1 MSGFAVFSAALLPL
15 FIITV
20 LIYGSFKGIK
30 IYEAFVT
37 GARHGFGVAAR
48 LVPFL
53 LAVFLAVGLFRD
65 SGAMNLLAAIL
76 KPALSF
82 LRIPVDLIPMA
93 VVRPLSG
100 SASLGVLADI
110 LKQNGP
116 DSPTGFIAS
125 VIQGSTETTFY
136 VLTVYFGA
144 VGIKEYRHTLHAGLA
159 TDVAA
164 FIGSILIARLFL

>member
-1 MSGFAVFSAALLPL
+1 MKYLTVFSAALLPL
-15 FIITV
+15 FIIAI
-20 LIYGSFKGIK
+20 LIYGSLKGVK
-30 IYEAFVT
+30 IYEAFVA

-65 SGAMNLLAAIL
+65 SGAMNLLAIIL
-76 KPALSF
+76 KPVLSIF
-82 LRIPVDLIPMA
+82 KSTGGSDPMA
-93 VVRPLSG
+93 VSTATVG

-110 LKQNGP
+110 IRQNGP

-125 VIQGSTETTFY
+125 VMQGSTETTFY

-144 VGIKEYRHTLHAGLA
+144 VGIKEYRHTLCAGLA
-159 TDVAA
+159 TDAAA
-164 FIGSILIARLFL
+164 FICSILIARLFL

>member
-1 MSGFAVFSAALLPL
+1 MNGFSVFSAALLPL

-20 LIYGSFKGIK
+20 LIYGSLKGVK
-30 IYEAFVT
+30 IYEAFVA
-37 GARHGFGVAAR
+37 GARHGFSVAAR

-65 SGAMNLLAAIL
+65 SGAMNLLAVAL

-82 LRIPVDLIPMA
+82 LRIPVDLIPMV

-110 LKQNGP
+110 IKQNGP
-116 DSPTGFIAS
+116 DSSTGFIAS
-125 VIQGSTETTFY
+125 VLQGSTETTFY

-144 VGIKEYRHTLHAGLA
+144 VGIKEYRHTLYTGLA
-159 TDVAA
+159 TDAAA
-164 FIGSILIARLFL
+164 FICSIFIARLFM